1 MKKLTEWIK
10 GYALVYARDYLKKN
24 KASVVRKLNKK
35 IDLPLL
41 DEKKEADL
49 MSAIYDVL
57 LEAFEDKKK

>member
-1 MKKLTEWIK
+1 MKKLVAWIK
-10 GYALVYARDYLKKN
+10 GYALTYAKDYLKNN
-24 KASVVRKLNKK
+24 KAEVVAKLNKR

-57 LEAFEDKKK
+57 LEAFDDKKK